1 MSENKQNL
9 IEKERETAPKI
20 VYTVT
25 EEWLNRIT
33 HIVGGLLAIAFAVL
47 TIRKLNSSPVTI
59 GQKAICILFSVVM
72 VLFFLFSV
80 LHHFQSIGK
89 TRLRLKKISRCAS
102 SAFAVCSFLPLMTFT
117 VFPQSTAWGIALAS
131 AVTVLAIAGVT
142 INAVNL
148 NKYKMACLVTYI
160 LMALCF
166 VLRVDLL
173 VLNKYAFV
181 FYLVGTLV
189 YAVGVVF
196 YRLTKMKGHHAVW
209 HLLALIAS
217 SLHSIAIYFYLIP

>member
-1 MSENKQNL
+1 MRENKENL
-9 IEKERETAPKI
+9 IENERASAPKI

-33 HIVGGLLAIAFAVL
+33 HIVGGLLAIAFVFF
-47 TIRKLNSSPVTI
+47 TVRKLQYSPVTI
-59 GQKAICILFSVVM
+59 GQKTTCILFSVVM
-72 VLFFLFSV
+72 VIFYLFSV
-80 LHHFQSIGK
+80 LHHFQPMGK

-117 VFPQSTAWGIALAS
+117 VFPQSTAWGIALAL
-131 AVTVLAIAGVT
+131 AVTVLAVVGVT

-148 NKYKMACLVTYI
+148 NKYKMACLITYI

-166 VLRVDLL
+166 VMRVDLL
-173 VLNKYAFV
+173 VLNKYAFI